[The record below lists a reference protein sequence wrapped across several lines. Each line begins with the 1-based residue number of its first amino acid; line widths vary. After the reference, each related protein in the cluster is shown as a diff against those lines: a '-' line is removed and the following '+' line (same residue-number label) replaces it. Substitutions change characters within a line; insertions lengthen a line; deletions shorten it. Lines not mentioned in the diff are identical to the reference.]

1 MRYLF
6 FICLLSFVGF
16 FSHSSISK
24 KTIPNKVSSATNNNK
39 NYNDIVFQKEEVLKS
54 SGGTKSVIFNSKG
67 SKLYAMNLEGLS
79 VYEFDRE
86 SKKLTRQ
93 FKFKPHRGIGW
104 DYQTKLPVPSWQE
117 KPVEACFSNEDKI
130 LWVSL
135 HNAQGIVPIKI
146 DDNFHCPI
154 TWDTSLTK
162 LITITNV
169 DGSSYKID
177 APLIKTGLTPKVIAV
192 TNNNNLLV
200 SNWHSKTVSILN
212 INNNSFPFAKLI
224 KDIKVEAIPRG
235 ISIDEKSGKS
245 FIAIMGS
252 NSIAVVNNKTWAL
265 EKYIKVLANP
275 RHIVLGDDNKM
286 FVSFNC
292 LNQVACIN
300 TNTGNTLFSY
310 PTHLNPRSIVLSKNK
325 KFLFVTCYNSNTL
338 DIFKIIDNGF
348 VPMYSLN
355 CPGKPVGIDLY
366 ENDNKIEAWVCNYVG
381 GSLKVFTFNKGQL

>member
-6 FICLLSFVGF
+6 FISLLSLIGF
-16 FSHSSISK
+16 FSYSSISK
-24 KTIPNKVSSATNNNK
+24 KTIVNKIPVAPIGNK
-39 NYNDIVFQKEEVLKS
+39 NYSDIFFQKEEILQS
-54 SGGTKSVIFNSKG
+54 SGGTKSVVFNSTG

-86 SKKLTRQ
+86 RKKLNRQ
-93 FKFKPHRGIGW
+93 FKFKPHRGMGW
-104 DYQTKLPVPSWQE
+104 DYQTKLPVLSWQE
-117 KPVEACFSNEDKI
+117 KPVEACFSNNDKI

-135 HNAQGIVPIKI
+135 HNAEGIVPIKI

-154 TWDTSLTK
+154 SWDTSLTK
-162 LITITNV
+162 LITITNT
-169 DGSSYKID
+169 DGSSYKVD

-192 TNNNNLLV
+192 TNSNNLLV
-200 SNWHSKTVSILN
+200 SNWHSKTVSVLN
-212 INNNSFPFAKLI
+212 INNNSFPFAKLV
-224 KDIKVEAIPRG
+224 KEIKVEAIPRG

-252 NSIAVVNNKTWAL
+252 NSIAVIDNKTWSL

-286 FVSFNC
+286 FVSFNS
-292 LNQVACIN
+292 LNQIACIN
-300 TNTGNTLFSY
+300 TLTGATLFSC
-310 PTHLNPRSIVLSKNK
+310 PTHLSPRSIVLSKNK

-338 DIFKIIDNGF
+338 DIFKITDNGF
-348 VPMYSLN
+348 ALAYSLN

-366 ENDNKIEAWVCNYVG
+366 EDDNKLEAWVCNYVG
-381 GSLKVFTFNKGQL
+381 GNLKVFTFSKS